1 MILNDICEFIVD
13 CPHTTASDEGVG
25 YPLIRTPNI
34 GKGRLNLN
42 GVHRVSEEVYRS
54 RIQRGIP
61 QDNDLIFAREA
72 PAGNIA
78 IVKNGEKLCLGQRT
92 VLLRPDKSKAFPDYL
107 AYYILAPKQQYKL
120 LGTANGATVA
130 HVNLSIIRNMP
141 VELPSL
147 DVQERIAGYLST
159 FDDLIENNQKQIKL
173 LEEAAQ
179 RLYKEW
185 FVNLHFPGY
194 ENVKLVDGVPEGW
207 TCTTLDSFIKIKSG
221 YAFKSNSFYNNGKFK
236 IVTIKNVQDGEFDG
250 NKVNRIVE
258 IPANMPDHC
267 NLVEGDILLSLTGNV
282 GRICTVIGSDY
293 LLNQRVAKISSEYP
307 CYTYCLFSSEKM
319 FHDMNNLAN
328 GAAQQNLSPIRTGQL
343 QVLKPNEEFLI
354 MFEEMTKPLMH
365 KKILLNKAII
375 AATQARDRLLPKLM
389 SGEIEV

>member
-185 FVNLHFPGY
+185 FVDLHFPGY
-194 ENVKLVDGVPEGW
+194 EDVEIVDGVPDGW
-207 TCTTLDSFIKIKSG
+207 KKVSLTEIAPIITGKKDANFGTE
-221 YAFKSNSFYNNGKFK
+221 NGKYLFFTCAQEPIK
-236 IVTIKNVQDGEFDG
+236 APSYSFDCDAVILAGNGDFNVKLYRGQFEAYQRTYVFSPYESNNLYLLYYSVQNNMRQLFQGSSGSTIKFLTKRMLE
-250 NKVNRIVE
+250 E
-258 IPANMPDHC
+258 IMIYIPDD
-267 NLVEGDILLSLTGNV
+267 NTFEAFT
-282 GRICTVIGSDY
+282 
-293 LLNQRVAKISSEYP
+293 K
-307 CYTYCLFSSEKM
+307 YCESY
-319 FHDMNNLAN
+319 
-328 GAAQQNLSPIRTGQL
+328 Q
-343 QVLKPNEEFLI
+343 
-354 MFEEMTKPLMH
+354 
-365 KKILLNKAII
+365 KKIEILKKQITSAKE
-375 AATQARDRLLPKLM
+375 ARDRLLPKLM